1 MMCKDETLNTH
12 PHDKICESST
22 QPHAATSAKA
32 DHKDEDMYVM
42 YIVHGSKNSEH
53 GSAKD
58 AKQSLQTC
66 RVCKQY
72 CEALGFLG
80 QDMSVDSYRCWMNKC
95 SDLSEYCYI
104 SVKPD
109 DRFRWHAVSKG
120 TRHQPCLGPKVE
132 IRHVVVTHFLLH
144 TDSKFIALAS
154 RFDRKFTRRIGFL
167 SSSVLGGWSFWGSS
181 LGISACPPTSFNTFP
196 GKTRPSKYYQN
207 DNFAATTV
215 N

>member
-12 PHDKICESST
+12 PHDKTCESST

-109 DRFRWHAVSKG
+109 DRFRWHAVSNG

-154 RFDRKFTRRIGFL
+154 RFDRKFRQGGLASCPHQFL
-167 SSSVLGGWSFWGSS
+167 EADPSEGAAWESLPVHHHPLTLFLVTVLRHS
-181 LGISACPPTSFNTFP
+181 LQHIPNW
-196 GKTRPSKYYQN
+196 
-207 DNFAATTV
+207 
-215 N
+215 